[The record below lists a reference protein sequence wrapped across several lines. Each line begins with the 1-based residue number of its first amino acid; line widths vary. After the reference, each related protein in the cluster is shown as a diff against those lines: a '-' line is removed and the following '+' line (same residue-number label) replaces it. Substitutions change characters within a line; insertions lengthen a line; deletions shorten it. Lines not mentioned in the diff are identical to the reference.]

1 MTDKTRDELEA
12 NTKEAMKIT
21 AGKRKD
27 LKSTFGVYKEHL
39 TDQMKGVTPP
49 PLAKAIDQN
58 NTITKLPEPDKK
70 TVREPHIFSCIESRK
85 SRRKYSPEPLSLAEL
100 SYLLWATQG
109 VRKTFN
115 HKTHALRTVPSAG
128 ARHPFETYLAVNH
141 VDSLEPGL
149 YRYLPFDNSL
159 EYLGAVEDLENKLI
173 EAALDQV
180 FAGKCAVSF
189 IWTVIPYRTEWRY
202 TVKSSKIILLDAGH
216 MAQNLYTACESIHCG
231 TCAIGAYDQKKMDDL
246 IGVDGEEEFTIYL
259 SPVGKYS

>member
-1 MTDKTRDELEA
+1 MSDDRMQELEA
-12 NTKEAMKIT
+12 NTEEANRIT
-21 AGKRKD
+21 LNKRKD

-49 PLAKAIDQN
+49 LLCKAVDKN
-58 NTITKLPEPDKK
+58 NAIIKLPEPEK
-70 TVREPHIFSCIESRK
+70 TTVLESHIFNCIESRK
-85 SRRKYSPEPLSLAEL
+85 SRRKFSLKSLSLAEL
-100 SYLLWATQG
+100 TYLLWATQG

-115 HKTHALRTVPSAG
+115 HNTHALRTVPSAG
-128 ARHPFETYLAVNH
+128 ARHPFETYLAINS
-141 VDSLEPGL
+141 VDGLEPGL

-159 EYLGAVEDLENKLI
+159 EFIGVKEDMKEKLI
-173 EAALDQV
+173 DGALDQA
-180 FAGKCAVSF
+180 FAGQCAVSF

-216 MAQNLYTACESIHCG
+216 MAQNLYMACESINCG

-246 IGVDGEEEFTIYL
+246 LGVDGEEEFTIYL